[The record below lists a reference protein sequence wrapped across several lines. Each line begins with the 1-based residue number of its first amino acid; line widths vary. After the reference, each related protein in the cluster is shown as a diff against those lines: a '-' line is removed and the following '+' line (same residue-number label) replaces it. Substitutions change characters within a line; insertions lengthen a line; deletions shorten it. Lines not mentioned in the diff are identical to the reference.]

1 MDFDKTK
8 WRLTRVNAGHKLCP
22 TYPELLIVP
31 EKISDD
37 QLQKIATFR
46 SSKRFPAVV
55 WKSKINDCV
64 IARSSQPN
72 VGLLAWR
79 LAEDEQLFKLIANNC
94 YKPSVSSNHDEQQQ
108 QQQDGILLII
118 DARARSVALANR
130 VKGGGYEYSE
140 YYTNC
145 EIQFMNLEN
154 IHLI

>member
-1 MDFDKTK
+1 MEFDTTK
-8 WRLTRVNAGHKLCP
+8 WRLTRVNVGHKLCQ

-37 QLQKIATFR
+37 QLQKIANFR

-94 YKPSVSSNHDEQQQ
+94 YSNNNASPIQQQ
-108 QQQDGILLII
+108 QQQQQMTINKFNNNKM
-118 DARARSVALANR
+118 AF
-130 VKGGGYEYSE
+130 Y
-140 YYTNC
+140 
-145 EIQFMNLEN
+145 
-154 IHLI
+154 